1 MHTGTLKDMLNL
13 RVSRS
18 NREITET
25 IKSMYIDASPVM
37 MWQNQNGRRVVSYA
51 TIQKIDFE
59 NNVILMQSN
68 EKNRFEKF
76 SKDFTIYIRGN
87 TRSIL
92 FKQQQC
98 RLNANKLAITIPS
111 EVRLYEQR
119 NIPRFNPS
127 SKAEVEVHFEK
138 KVGVGNGS
146 DKNFSAKVIN
156 ISQQGLCLE
165 FMQHQSKFF
174 YEEDSLKIIQLNNIV
189 FDDKLSAQIVY
200 VTKLKSG
207 ADRMRMGVKFDQELT
222 QAQLAK
228 IVKAY
233 FLA

>member
-1 MHTGTLKDMLNL
+1 
-13 RVSRS
+13 
-18 NREITET
+18 
-25 IKSMYIDASPVM
+25 M